1 LEHLSQ
7 EELFIW
13 KYAQC
18 IWYWNKKKTVIWQ
31 KSLYWYWNIEE
42 I

>member
-18 IWYWNKKKTVIWQ
+18 IWYWNKKKTM
-31 KSLYWYWNIEE
+31 WYDKNHYIDIE